1 MRTGLWKN
9 KQEISTRCLSSSTY
23 IHVPH
28 FVWGTPCSIW
38 RACRG
43 PQRFSKLLGYFALYL
58 WPRRGVSEDCL
69 PQNVLLSP
77 PHRVQ
82 SRFLIHLAWNFNCC
96 QNDSWMDIISRYC
109 CCWCFFKKLIIT
121 VSYPPPTPMDSKP
134 GANEK
139 FWSPLLFF
147 FFRLVKPMGKYNLP
161 SKVRNVE
168 EWTEPFYRKFFAMIW
183 LGKVTKVS

>member
-1 MRTGLWKN
+1 MRTRLWKN
-9 KQEISTRCLSSSTY
+9 KQEISSRCLSSSTY
-23 IHVPH
+23 IHVSH
-28 FVWGTPCSIW
+28 FVWGTPCSIR

-43 PQRFSKLLGYFALYL
+43 PQWFSKLLGYFAGYL

-139 FWSPLLFF
+139 FWSPLFF
-147 FFRLVKPMGKYNLP
+147 SFLLAKPMGKYNLP
-161 SKVRNVE
+161 SKVRNTE
-168 EWTEPFYRKFFAMIW
+168 EWTEPFYRKCFAMIW